1 MNWMN
6 KQTVSSRITIIM
18 GAYLCVIVYL
28 GYNTVTVVN
37 KDINFASAE
46 LDGLTYQKP
55 LESLLQSIAK
65 HQELSL
71 KRAIWKLPE
80 TGKEIEKAQAS
91 VEAAFEELQI
101 AHGAVGANLG
111 FSAPELAAAKL
122 SQIDPQALRAEWVEL
137 KGSLKQ
143 LSAADLASKHGQL
156 LKDIRSSIAYLSVT
170 SNLVLDPDMDSYSV
184 MDAMNYA
191 IPELQIR
198 LPEVLSFISVG
209 LLEKPS
215 LAYEDIE
222 KLIQYSF
229 AIQNMDLA
237 RIAGD
242 TQAAIDSDE
251 KYYGKSS
258 TLAANL
264 SPALAELKTNAGE
277 FTTALDEFARNG
289 APKMSQ
295 EQFAEL
301 ANKTLSQS
309 FVFGNVATTELINL
323 LNVRIAHYNHLK
335 YSTLAATSVL
345 FCLVTL
351 FGYLMQRGITKPL
364 KLVIDTLEKNSVQ
377 MISSVNE
384 LTSTSRS
391 IAGGASEQAS
401 SLEEVAA
408 SIEEI
413 SGMSRHNADN
423 AQQATVLSVQVREV
437 SEQSVVTMVEMA
449 DAIGAIKKSA
459 DETAE
464 IIKIIDDI
472 AFQTNLLAL
481 NAAVEAA
488 RAGDAGKGFAVVADE
503 VRNLAQRSATSAK
516 ETATK
521 IKRSKELADKG
532 VEVSSAVGTSLKQ
545 IKEKSLQAADIVREI
560 AAAVKEQSS
569 GISQVNDAV
578 SRLDRVTQSNAAAA
592 EEMAAA
598 SGSIQ
603 DQSSQLNESLDRLT
617 GLVRKP
623 GLSNKSEATETSNT
637 KSKRA
642 MAATAVQQH
651 LSKVAAQQSVSPAA
665 TKIVS
670 SQNSVPTRAKKTSEE
685 IFPLDD
691 NDFQGF

>member
-1 MNWMN
+1 MNWIN

-18 GAYLCVIVYL
+18 IAYLCVILYL

-37 KDINFASAE
+37 KDINFATSE
-46 LDGLTYQKP
+46 LAGLTYQKS
-55 LESLLQSIAK
+55 LENLLQNIAH
-65 HQELSL
+65 HQQRSL

-80 TGKEIEKAQAS
+80 TVKEVEQVQAS
-91 VEAAFEELQI
+91 IDKSFEELQVTHETI
-101 AHGAVGANLG
+101 GPSLG
-111 FSAPELAAAKL
+111 YSTAELAVAKL
-122 SQIDPQALRAEWVEL
+122 PDIDPQALRAQWVEL

-143 LSAADLASKHGQL
+143 SSLEELVAKHSQILKNIRASIG
-156 LKDIRSSIAYLSVT
+156 YLSVT

-191 IPELQIR
+191 IPEFQIR
-198 LPEVLSFISVG
+198 LPEILGFVSMGV
-209 LLEKPS
+209 LEKPS
-215 LAYEDIE
+215 LTYDEME

-229 AIQNMDLA
+229 AVQNMDLA
-237 RIAGD
+237 RISAD
-242 TQAAIDSDE
+242 VQAAIDSDE
-251 KYYGKSS
+251 KYYGKSP

-264 SPALAELKTNAGE
+264 TPALAELQSSTGDL
-277 FTTALDEFARNG
+277 TAALNQFAKSG
-289 APKMSQ
+289 APKISQ

-301 ANKTLSQS
+301 VSKALSQS
-309 FVFGNVATTELINL
+309 FTFGNVASSELSNL
-323 LNVRIAHYNHLK
+323 LNVRIAKYDQLK

-351 FGYLMQRGITKPL
+351 FGYVMQRGITKPL
-364 KLVIDTLEKNSVQ
+364 KVVIDTLEKNSVQ

-401 SLEEVAA
+401 SLQEVAA

-437 SEQSVVTMVEMA
+437 SEQSVITMMEMA
-449 DAIGAIKKSA
+449 EAIGAIKKSA

-578 SRLDRVTQSNAAAA
+578 SRLDKVTQSNAAAA

-603 DQSSQLNESLDRLT
+603 DQSSLLNESLESLT

-623 GLSNKSEATETSNT
+623 TMNGTEEKSVASGATH
-637 KSKRA
+637 KRA
-642 MAATAVQQH
+642 MTALVNQH
-651 LSKVAAQQSVSPAA
+651 LSKVASHQSELTTPKTFVS
-665 TKIVS
+665 TQS
-670 SQNSVPTRAKKTSEE
+670 SNGTRPRKKAEE